1 MIQTLGTTINQRILH
16 RNVVIQLLV
25 NIIKQKEV
33 TKSLL
38 CKELKIKSQIGVAH
52 RKDKLTYFTLI
63 HQINDTQKTGYKSGI
78 LSSVIRN
85 MSPSLFLRN
94 VLETTSNLSLRPL
107 LQYLE
112 YHLRKRVP
120 QICVEN

>member
-1 MIQTLGTTINQRILH
+1 M
-16 RNVVIQLLV
+16 
-25 NIIKQKEV
+25 
-33 TKSLL
+33 
-38 CKELKIKSQIGVAH
+38 AH
-52 RKDKLTYFTLI
+52 RKDKLTYFSLI

-112 YHLRKRVP
+112 YHFEEKSAADLCGKLTSMIQLPEESEHNYGTRC
-120 QICVEN
+120 I